1 MKKKV
6 ISMLFVI
13 LLFITSIG
21 VLILIRSPFFKSAEK
36 IEIQNGTTGE
46 VFVIQG
52 DEKNEFLN
60 ALQEIDISVSVVR
73 IWTSGYEYMIR
84 FIDGSSTKEVYV
96 KNSNLFTGCFLIY
109 KSDTDII
116 KLIENVMS
124 KHTEN

>member
-1 MKKKV
+1 MKKKAV
-6 ISMLFVI
+6 IVIAIVFLVFAVVLVFRFV
-13 LLFITSIG
+13 L
-21 VLILIRSPFFKSAEK
+21 PFPKEAEK

-60 ALQEIDISVSVVR
+60 ALQEIDISVSGVR

-96 KNSNLFTGCFLIY
+96 KNSSLLQGQFLTY
-109 KSDTDII
+109 KSDTDVI
-116 KLIENVMS
+116 KLIENALS
-124 KHTEN
+124 EHTEN

>member
-1 MKKKV
+1 MKKKAV
-6 ISMLFVI
+6 IIIAIVFLVFAVVLVFGFV
-13 LLFITSIG
+13 L
-21 VLILIRSPFFKSAEK
+21 PFPNEAER

-60 ALQEIDISVSVVR
+60 ALQEIDISVSGFR
-73 IWTSGYEYMIR
+73 IWTSGYEYMIK

-96 KNSNLFTGCFLIY
+96 KNSNLFTGRFLIY

-116 KLIENVMS
+116 KLIENIMS